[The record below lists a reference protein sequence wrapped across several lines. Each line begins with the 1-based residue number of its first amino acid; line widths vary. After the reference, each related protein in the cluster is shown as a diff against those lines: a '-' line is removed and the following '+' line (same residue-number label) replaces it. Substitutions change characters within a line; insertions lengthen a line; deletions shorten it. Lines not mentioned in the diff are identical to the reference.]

1 MKVYQFEFENPQE
14 ERRIFPVSYL
24 NFNHGLRCFFSAIKD
39 DWRIGSIMEVF
50 IANKHPRR
58 LIFRIESR
66 PEGDL
71 ISDFRKCPLK
81 ENREYRFNFKTLEL
95 NEKDIDFLLSK
106 VAMVIKGGNFLY
118 LVPKKERRNFGFIE
132 TALRLKAKKQDSLIF
147 VRHGNRFT
155 FCNNF
160 GGLKFKGVLIY
171 GSLAKTI
178 KNELAIYTFPE
189 LKKEVYNK
197 DDAFALSI
205 NYVDNKVNFS
215 LLKTTGN
222 LI

>member
-1 MKVYQFEFENPQE
+1 MK
-14 ERRIFPVSYL
+14 
-24 NFNHGLRCFFSAIKD
+24 
-39 DWRIGSIMEVF
+39 
-50 IANKHPRR
+50 
-58 LIFRIESR
+58 
-66 PEGDL
+66 
-71 ISDFRKCPLK
+71 
-81 ENREYRFNFKTLEL
+81 
-95 NEKDIDFLLSK
+95 KDIGFLLSK
-106 VAMVIKGGNFLY
+106 VAKVIKGGNFLY

-205 NYVDNKVNFS
+205 NYVDNKVNYS
-215 LLKTTGN
+215 LLKNNRELDLKIFLETGEEKEKQKN
-222 LI
+222 EYNVYNQTIRDL

>member
-1 MKVYQFEFENPQE
+1 MK
-14 ERRIFPVSYL
+14 
-24 NFNHGLRCFFSAIKD
+24 
-39 DWRIGSIMEVF
+39 
-50 IANKHPRR
+50 
-58 LIFRIESR
+58 
-66 PEGDL
+66 
-71 ISDFRKCPLK
+71 
-81 ENREYRFNFKTLEL
+81 
-95 NEKDIDFLLSK
+95 KDIDFLLSK
-106 VAMVIKGGNFLY
+106 VAKVIKGGNFLY

-132 TALRLKAKKQDSLIF
+132 TALRLKAKKQNSLIF

-215 LLKTTGN
+215 LLKNNRELDLKIFLETGEEKEKQKN
-222 LI
+222 EYNVYNQTILDL

>member
-1 MKVYQFEFENPQE
+1 MK
-14 ERRIFPVSYL
+14 
-24 NFNHGLRCFFSAIKD
+24 
-39 DWRIGSIMEVF
+39 
-50 IANKHPRR
+50 
-58 LIFRIESR
+58 
-66 PEGDL
+66 
-71 ISDFRKCPLK
+71 
-81 ENREYRFNFKTLEL
+81 
-95 NEKDIDFLLSK
+95 KDIDFLLSK
-106 VAMVIKGGNFLY
+106 VAKVIKGGNFLY

-132 TALRLKAKKQDSLIF
+132 TALRIKAKKPYSLIF

-160 GGLKFKGVLIY
+160 VGVKFKGLLIY

-215 LLKTTGN
+215 LLKNNRELDLKIFLETGEEKEKQKN
-222 LI
+222 EYTVYNQTILDL